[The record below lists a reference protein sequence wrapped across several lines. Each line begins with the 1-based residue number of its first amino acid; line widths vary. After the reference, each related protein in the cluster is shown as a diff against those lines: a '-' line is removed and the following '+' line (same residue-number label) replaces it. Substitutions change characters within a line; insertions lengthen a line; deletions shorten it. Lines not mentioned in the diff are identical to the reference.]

1 MAFNTIEYKVDSGVA
16 VVVLNRPERMN
27 SFNTEMHSELRQAL
41 DQVSSNSAIRCLLL
55 TANGK
60 GFCAGQDLNDRKFDP
75 DTSPDLGLSL
85 IENYNPLIRTI
96 TNLQIP
102 VICAM
107 NGVAAGAG
115 VGISLACDIVIA
127 ARSASFVLS
136 FCKVGLGMDSASS
149 WSLPRL
155 IGLPR
160 AKGLA
165 LLGEKLAAEK
175 AEQWGL
181 IWKCVD
187 DDQLM
192 QEAMEMA
199 QHFATQP
206 TRGLGIIKQEL
217 LESTANSLEQ
227 QLDMEAE
234 LQTIAGRTEDYREGV
249 LSFLE
254 KRKPEFKGK

>member
-16 VVVLNRPERMN
+16 VVVLNRSERMN

-75 DTSPDLGLSL
+75 DASPDLGLSL

-187 DDQLM
+187 DDQLIH
-192 QEAMEMA
+192 EAMEMA

-206 TRGLGIIKQEL
+206 TMGLGIIKQEL
-217 LESTANSLEQ
+217 LESTAHSFEQ

-234 LQTIAGRTEDYREGV
+234 LQAIAGRTEDYREGV

-254 KRKPEFKGK
+254 KRKPVFKGK